1 MYLAR
6 RKGLGSDQ
14 VRSIAMSPRRA
25 GARLTCSVSPG
36 RPRSSFGGE
45 LWATRGAVAMLS
57 FLPSVT
63 TRRCSSIVSVWIC
76 RVSSVFVFRS
86 SSETGHPSDGSAGP
100 ARSST
105 SRLEEIRRS
114 IGSVG
119 DACDNALMESIK
131 RPHKAECI
139 RTTVFHNGPYKT
151 VADVDYSTA
160 GWVD

>member
-14 VRSIAMSPRRA
+14 VRSIAMSPSRRA

-86 SSETGHPSDGSAGP
+86 SSETGASERWISWP
-100 ARSST
+100 
-105 SRLEEIRRS
+105 
-114 IGSVG
+114 GSVEHLAPRG
-119 DACDNALMESIK
+119 DPALD
-131 RPHKAECI
+131 RLG
-139 RTTVFHNGPYKT
+139 R
-151 VADVDYSTA
+151 
-160 GWVD
+160 